1 MYLDRNWVLSRKKR
15 HTKSIMS
22 KDVVMILTL
31 DENKDNSLLWK
42 VLLGTNIPIKLTTI
56 PLGYL
61 QLPV

>member
-1 MYLDRNWVLSRKKR
+1 
-15 HTKSIMS
+15 MS

>member
-1 MYLDRNWVLSRKKR
+1 MYLDRNWVLSRKKD
-15 HTKSIMS
+15 TSKGIMS